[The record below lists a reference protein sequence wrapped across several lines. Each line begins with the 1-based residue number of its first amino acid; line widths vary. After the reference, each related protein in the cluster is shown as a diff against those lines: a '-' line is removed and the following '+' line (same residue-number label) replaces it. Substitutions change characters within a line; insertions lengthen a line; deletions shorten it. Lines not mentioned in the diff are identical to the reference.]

1 MFYVI
6 SHLNITSF
14 PLVSVVVVVVAVI
27 VVEWIID
34 IVVVVDDDAVC
45 LLWYFFDRFVTTK
58 IHKHLS
64 KAI

>member
-14 PLVSVVVVVVAVI
+14 PLVSVVVVVAVVAEGI
-27 VVEWIID
+27 VD
-34 IVVVVDDDAVC
+34 IVVVDDDDAVS
-45 LLWYFFDRFVTTK
+45 LLWYFFGRFVTTK
-58 IHKHLS
+58 IHKHLF